1 DQLTHPGRG
10 MRPGHAEA
18 LLDVGPD
25 LRAEAEDHPAL
36 RVLVQVVADV
46 GEGHRVA
53 GEGHRDP
60 GHELHPLGVLG
71 GEGQRQEGVVLGL
84 DRDEPVVALG
94 LQRPGPL
101 RRAAQVRAEVGVD
114 LHPAHS
120 STRPPRPEDGT
131 SPGSAASRG
140 GAPPRLRFTPPRKGE
155 TGSPDRAMVAGGGG
169 LPDFTRGWPAP
180 GGMDGAT
187 MRREVGRWR
196 VTRGPCMATEGVID
210 RPLNPPLT
218 DELGEIVVR
227 GLRPG
232 RKGLEALGEMVLL
245 GGAVF
250 KSLRTGIVWDEFIHQ
265 CDIFFKRMI
274 VPVLLIGLGWGTMV
288 SLEAGNLL
296 QLAQASWRLGG
307 FEAMSHI
314 REFDAFVMG
323 DIAMGVAGT
332 AIVADM

>member
-1 DQLTHPGRG
+1 
-10 MRPGHAEA
+10 
-18 LLDVGPD
+18 
-25 LRAEAEDHPAL
+25 
-36 RVLVQVVADV
+36 
-46 GEGHRVA
+46 
-53 GEGHRDP
+53 
-60 GHELHPLGVLG
+60 
-71 GEGQRQEGVVLGL
+71 
-84 DRDEPVVALG
+84 
-94 LQRPGPL
+94 
-101 RRAAQVRAEVGVD
+101 
-114 LHPAHS
+114 
-120 STRPPRPEDGT
+120 
-131 SPGSAASRG
+131 
-140 GAPPRLRFTPPRKGE
+140 
-155 TGSPDRAMVAGGGG
+155 
-169 LPDFTRGWPAP
+169 
-180 GGMDGAT
+180 
-187 MRREVGRWR
+187 
-196 VTRGPCMATEGVID
+196 MATEGVID

-332 AIVADM
+332 AIVADMGARKVRDELAAMSTLGIDVVREMVTPRVLSMIVMTSAMLFPMMVSSLFTGCLPARREHRRLLARLLQPDHLGGRADRGREVRLLRDVRRHHRLLQGDERRRRRTGRRPCRERGGGDVDHHGDERQLPGHLDPHGAEQLRERPQMTRAERHG

>member
-1 DQLTHPGRG
+1 
-10 MRPGHAEA
+10 
-18 LLDVGPD
+18 
-25 LRAEAEDHPAL
+25 
-36 RVLVQVVADV
+36 
-46 GEGHRVA
+46 
-53 GEGHRDP
+53 
-60 GHELHPLGVLG
+60 
-71 GEGQRQEGVVLGL
+71 
-84 DRDEPVVALG
+84 
-94 LQRPGPL
+94 
-101 RRAAQVRAEVGVD
+101 
-114 LHPAHS
+114 
-120 STRPPRPEDGT
+120 
-131 SPGSAASRG
+131 
-140 GAPPRLRFTPPRKGE
+140 
-155 TGSPDRAMVAGGGG
+155 
-169 LPDFTRGWPAP
+169 
-180 GGMDGAT
+180 
-187 MRREVGRWR
+187 
-196 VTRGPCMATEGVID
+196 MATEGVID

-218 DELGEIVVR
+218 DELGDIVVR

-250 KSLRTGIVWDEFIHQ
+250 KSLRTGIVWEEFIHQ

-332 AIVADM
+332 AIVADMGARKVRDELAAMSTLGIDVVREMVTPRVLSMIVMTSAMLFPMMVSSLFTGWLAAVYLRGASTGGYWHDFFNQTTSVDVLIGVVKCACFGMFGGIIACYKGMSAAGGGRGVGRAVNEAVVMSIIMAMSVNYLVTSILMALNSSVNVLK

>member
-1 DQLTHPGRG
+1 
-10 MRPGHAEA
+10 
-18 LLDVGPD
+18 
-25 LRAEAEDHPAL
+25 
-36 RVLVQVVADV
+36 
-46 GEGHRVA
+46 
-53 GEGHRDP
+53 
-60 GHELHPLGVLG
+60 
-71 GEGQRQEGVVLGL
+71 
-84 DRDEPVVALG
+84 
-94 LQRPGPL
+94 
-101 RRAAQVRAEVGVD
+101 
-114 LHPAHS
+114 
-120 STRPPRPEDGT
+120 
-131 SPGSAASRG
+131 
-140 GAPPRLRFTPPRKGE
+140 
-155 TGSPDRAMVAGGGG
+155 
-169 LPDFTRGWPAP
+169 
-180 GGMDGAT
+180 
-187 MRREVGRWR
+187 
-196 VTRGPCMATEGVID
+196 MATEGVID

-218 DELGEIVVR
+218 DELGDIVVR

-250 KSLRTGIVWDEFIHQ
+250 KSLRTGIVWEEFIHQ

-332 AIVADM
+332 AIVADVVREMVTPRVLSMIVMTSAMLFPMMVSSLFTGWLAAVYLRGASTGGYWHDFFNQTTSVDVLIGVVKCACFGMFGGIIACYKGMSAAGGGRGVGRAVNEAVVMSIIMAMSVNYLVTSILMALNSSVNVLK